1 MADKVILLDFYPSMF
16 GMRARVAL
24 AVKGVDYEHR
34 EEDLQNKSQLLL
46 ESNPVY
52 KEIPVL
58 VHNNNPVCGSFIIVQ
73 YIDEVWKD
81 QSPTLLPC
89 DPYQRAQ
96 ARFLADYID
105 KKVMETGNWI
115 WSEEGQEKE
124 AGKKGFVE
132 ILKQMESELGDKPFF
147 GGNAFG
153 FLDVALVTYSP
164 WFQTYETC
172 GSFSIEQNY
181 PKLSSWV
188 KRCLEIESVSKSL
201 ADPDN
206 VYNFYSTLKKKKRGL

>member
-1 MADKVILLDFYPSMF
+1 MEDKVILLDYHPSMF

-24 AVKGVDYEHR
+24 AVKGIDYEHR

-52 KEIPVL
+52 KQIPVL
-58 VHNNNPVCGSFIIVQ
+58 IHNGKPVCGSFIIVE

-81 QSPTLLPC
+81 KSPTLLPC

-96 ARFLADYID
+96 ARFLADYIE
-105 KKVMETGNWI
+105 KKVMETGNLI
-115 WSEEGQEKE
+115 WCEEREEKE

-132 ILKQMESELGDKPFF
+132 FMKQMESELGDKPFF
-147 GGNAFG
+147 GDNGFG
-153 FLDVALVTYSP
+153 FLDVALITYTP
-164 WFQTYETC
+164 WFKTFEIC
-172 GSFSIEQNY
+172 GDFSIQQDY

-188 KRCLEIESVSKSL
+188 KKCLEIESVSKSL

-206 VYNFYSTLKKKKRGL
+206 VYNFYLTIKEKRGI